1 MKTEN
6 VEFQILDIFS
16 EIELEYNVTAEIKQL
31 ATSEYLVSLTSVGDL
46 LPISILSE
54 IIKYIKKCEI
64 MTDYKCHKFSFR
76 SLDRSLKGT
85 LDWTRFNHVKKLETW
100 DVFLYSIEC
109 IFVPIK

>member
-16 EIELEYNVTAEIKQL
+16 EIELEYNVTAKIKQL
-31 ATSEYLVSLTSVGDL
+31 PSEYLVSLTSEGDL

-54 IIKYIKKCEI
+54 ITKYIKKCEM

-76 SLDRSLKGT
+76 SLDNSLKGT
-85 LDWTRFNHVKKLETW
+85 LDWTQFNYAKKLETW

-109 IFVPIK
+109 IFVPVK